1 MQQTLITA
9 YQVLYSANR
18 FPPRIWLQGE
28 AGSIGQLVFHPNG
41 EALPEDGING
51 TTPSLHYH
59 LDDFQNAIDLLR
71 NEGPVWL
78 LYAGAGGGNENGLI
92 TGAEPVGEGEA
103 APQRRL
109 RPLATGS

>member
-9 YQVLYSANR
+9 YQVMYSANR

-28 AGSIGQLVFHPNG
+28 AGGIGQLVFHPNG
-41 EALPEDGING
+41 ETLPEDGING

-59 LDDFQNAIDLLR
+59 LDDFHNAIDLLR

-78 LYAGAGGGNENGLI
+78 LYSGAGGSNENGLQ
-92 TGAEPVGEGEA
+92 TGVESVGEGEPPAGRGPRLLA
-103 APQRRL
+103 AG
-109 RPLATGS
+109 T